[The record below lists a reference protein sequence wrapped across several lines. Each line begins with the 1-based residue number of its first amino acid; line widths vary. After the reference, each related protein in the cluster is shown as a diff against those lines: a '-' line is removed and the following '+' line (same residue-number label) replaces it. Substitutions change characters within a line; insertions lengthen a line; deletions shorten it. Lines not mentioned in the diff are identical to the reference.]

1 MFGSFPADSFFS
13 HPINLVLLNG
23 FDVFM
28 EQKKK
33 KSNNDVHGKISELT
47 QLPLFFL
54 QV

>member
-13 HPINLVLLNG
+13 HPKNLVLLNG

-28 EQKKK
+28 EQQK